1 MPPKAKITRDMIINS
16 AFEIARTQGAESIN
30 ARLVAEKLSC
40 STQPVMYHFSKIEE
54 LKRAVYDKADEFH
67 SAYLMSV
74 ADQTGE
80 PMQQIGLQYIRFAAE
95 EKHLFRFLFQSGA
108 FVGKT
113 LDELITAEELEP
125 IFAIMQ
131 KIAEVDRKQTVSIFQ
146 SVFLVVHGYA
156 SMLANNAM
164 EYHEDYVVSILERA
178 YIGAIYASK
187 RSGSDEKTI

>member
-1 MPPKAKITRDMIINS
+1 MPPKAKITRAMIINS

-30 ARLVAEKLSC
+30 ARLVAEKLNC

-67 SAYLMSV
+67 SAYLMSF
-74 ADQTGE
+74 AGKTSE

-108 FVGKT
+108 FAGKT
-113 LDELITAEELEP
+113 LDELIAAEELEP
-125 IFAIMQ
+125 VLAILQ
-131 KIAEVDRKQTVSIFQ
+131 KAAEVDRKQAAFIFLSIF
-146 SVFLVVHGYA
+146 LVAHGYA

-164 EYHEDYVVSILERA
+164 EYKEDYVVSILERA
-178 YIGAIYASK
+178 YVGAIYASNK
-187 RSGSDEKTI
+187 EAF

>member
-30 ARLVAEKLSC
+30 ARFVAEKLNC
-40 STQPVMYHFSKIEE
+40 STQPVMYHFTKIEE

-67 SAYLMSV
+67 SAYLMSF
-74 ADQTGE
+74 AGKTGE

-108 FVGKT
+108 FAGKT

-125 IFAIMQ
+125 VLAILQ
-131 KIAEVDRKQTVSIFQ
+131 KAAEVDRKQAAFIFLSIF
-146 SVFLVVHGYA
+146 LVAHGYA

-164 EYHEDYVVSILERA
+164 EYKEAYVVSILERA
-178 YIGAIYASK
+178 YVGAIYASNK
-187 RSGSDEKTI
+187 EVF